1 MKILL
6 SAPRDYATRTRRII
20 VEDTPNKVAILLTKF
35 ADEKNES
42 VVKKVT
48 FKNHKRI
55 DRLPIL
61 KMQSSIADK
70 SFSIDEKFKLL
81 N

>member
-1 MKILL
+1 MNEK
-6 SAPRDYATRTRRII
+6 D
-20 VEDTPNKVAILLTKF
+20 N
-35 ADEKNES
+35 KNES
-42 VVKKVT
+42 VLKKVT

-70 SFSIDEKFKLL
+70 SFSISFPQYIFWLLSKLMRK
-81 N
+81 NFF

>member
-1 MKILL
+1 M
-6 SAPRDYATRTRRII
+6 
-20 VEDTPNKVAILLTKF
+20 NTK
-35 ADEKNES
+35 DNKNES
-42 VVKKVT
+42 MLKKVT

-70 SFSIDEKFKLL
+70 SFSIDEKFKVL